1 MIAPFLPMRL
11 SAILWYQGEAND
23 IGKKAR
29 CVGEAEYECL
39 FPAMITG
46 WRRRFDDMTLPF
58 FYVLL
63 AAGHT
68 AELREAQYTGAGA
81 LRRTAFASA
90 MDIGASAAEETIPG
104 HPPRKQEV
112 GRRLSLAMRAIM
124 RGETGVDYKGPTVI
138 ASKTSF
144 VSQSKT
150 KTSVTLTFDVGSNG
164 FLHFNDTALCNKSS
178 VPPNLTKT
186 AATMAAPRSLVCC
199 ASTGQPNHFAPVQ
212 FRDPDDASGK
222 ILHATSFSLNTTANT
237 LTASLSPAL
246 VTKNNRVE
254 VRFLFDNA
262 PLCAVYNGELSG
274 PDSVYAT
281 IKHYGIVAQSWRA
294 NVTVRQNEL

>member
-1 MIAPFLPMRL
+1 MIFDGQSPALGGNGTCGGTLRNGEISSSNGGTGAASQSPEAPKPTAPCTDPNRSGRFFNGMIAPFLPMRL

-124 RGETGVDYKGPTVI
+124 RGETDVDYKGPTVI

-150 KTSVTLTFDVGSNG
+150 ETSVMLTFDVGSNG

-186 AATMAAPRSLVCC
+186 AATMAAPGSLVCC
-199 ASTGQPNHFAPVQ
+199 VSTGSRTPSPPYSFA
-212 FRDPDDASGK
+212 
-222 ILHATSFSLNTTANT
+222 
-237 LTASLSPAL
+237 
-246 VTKNNRVE
+246 
-254 VRFLFDNA
+254 
-262 PLCAVYNGELSG
+262 
-274 PDSVYAT
+274 
-281 IKHYGIVAQSWRA
+281 
-294 NVTVRQNEL
+294 